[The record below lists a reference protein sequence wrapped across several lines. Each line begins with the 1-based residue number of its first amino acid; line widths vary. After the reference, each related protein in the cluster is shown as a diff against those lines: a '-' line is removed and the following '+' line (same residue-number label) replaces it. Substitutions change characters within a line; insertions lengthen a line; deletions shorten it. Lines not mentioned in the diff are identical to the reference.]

1 MNEVQNCPSRL
12 CKPYCLTMAEQ
23 EPHQNRM
30 QKTIAISASIF
41 ILLVIA
47 FIVWL
52 SI

>member
-1 MNEVQNCPSRL
+1 
-12 CKPYCLTMAEQ
+12 MAEQ

-30 QKTIAISASIF
+30 QKTIGISAVIF

-52 SI
+52 IS